1 MSKKISIELQL
12 VDIEEQLETL
22 TERID
27 KLGSCYDNYMENQ
40 TELNV
45 NIYMLLEKL
54 TERIGSDVRV
64 DEDDNPWAFKLMEEV

>member
-1 MSKKISIELQL
+1 MNLRKWKTIIGKELTVPKKTSVEMQL

-22 TERID
+22 TEKIN

-54 TERIGSDVRV
+54 I
-64 DEDDNPWAFKLMEEV
+64 

>member
-27 KLGSCYDNYMENQ
+27 KLGSCYDNYIENQ

-54 TERIGSDVRV
+54 TERIGSDVR
-64 DEDDNPWAFKLMEEV
+64 EDDNPWAFKLMEEV